1 MTHDKQNCSCSY
13 CSSDLDSN
21 VGDEVDSG
29 DSRRAIRSMGSLHQ
43 LILDEIIIAGDT
55 IDSRIA
61 RRLTRETGT
70 IVTSDEVQEVRRQLS
85 IV

>member
-1 MTHDKQNCSCSY
+1 MTHGKQNCSCSY
-13 CSSDLDSN
+13 RSSDLDSN
-21 VGDEVDSG
+21 VGGEVDSG
-29 DSRRAIRSMGSLHQ
+29 DSRRAIRSMGSFHQ